1 MTVQHLLQ
9 YRIDELLPFVH
20 RKYMIIYVM
29 KSNMFGW
36 IGFVLQYI
44 QKKM

>member
-1 MTVQHLLQ
+1 MTVRHLLQ
-9 YRIDELLPFVH
+9 YQIDESLPFVR

-29 KSNMFGW
+29 KSNMFSW
-36 IGFVLQYI
+36 ISFVLQYI